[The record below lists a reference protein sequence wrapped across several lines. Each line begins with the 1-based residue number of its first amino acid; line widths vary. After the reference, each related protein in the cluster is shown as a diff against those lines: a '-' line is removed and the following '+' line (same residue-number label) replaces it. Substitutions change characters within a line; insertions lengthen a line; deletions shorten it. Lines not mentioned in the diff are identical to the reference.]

1 MKKSV
6 DIERQCWTN
15 VQYSC
20 RECLEIAGIPTS
32 ILQQSL
38 KEKVWQIFKAIG
50 VSVDKNDIDN
60 CHKLR
65 DKERTIVNFLQL
77 KNCKQVLRYK
87 KQHQHE

>member
-38 KEKVWQIFKAIG
+38 KEKV
-50 VSVDKNDIDN
+50 
-60 CHKLR
+60 
-65 DKERTIVNFLQL
+65 
-77 KNCKQVLRYK
+77 
-87 KQHQHE
+87 